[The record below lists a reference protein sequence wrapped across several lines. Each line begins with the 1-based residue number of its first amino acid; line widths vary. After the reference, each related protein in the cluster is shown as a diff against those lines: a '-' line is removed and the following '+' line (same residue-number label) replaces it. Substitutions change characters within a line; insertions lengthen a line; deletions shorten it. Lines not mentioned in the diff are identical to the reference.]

1 MILSYITLYYI
12 IWFYIILYFI
22 IWFYIIVYYLILY
35 YSILF
40 DFILYYMVLN
50 YIYSILYYFI
60 LCCIILYHIYDIIL
74 YDIIWYDMILYYSLH
89 HQVWT
94 CQTLPFLFNL
104 FIFLAAFVLRLDRC
118 LSLVVVISAKVTEGA
133 EQKLATPRTR
143 TRQARQNM
151 HSGWFGNWTSV
162 DLNTG
167 WLFCWLVAC
176 NDAF

>member
-1 MILSYITLYYI
+1 MILYDNILYYI
-12 IWFYIILYFI
+12 ILYYLILYYII
-22 IWFYIIVYYLILY
+22 FYYMILY

-40 DFILYYMVLN
+40 DIILYYMVLN
-50 YIYSILYYFI
+50 YFYSILYYI
-60 LCCIILYHIYDIIL
+60 MLYYIISY
-74 YDIIWYDMILYYSLH
+74 IWYYIILYYSLH

-118 LSLVVVISAKVTEGA
+118 LSLVVVISATVTEGA

-143 TRQARQNM
+143 MRQARQNM

-167 WLFCWLVAC
+167 WLFCWLVVC